1 MQRRA
6 FIDTNVP
13 MYAAGK
19 VHPYKDACI
28 QILHRVAIGELLA
41 CTDAEVHQEIFHR
54 YWSIGLLDKALQ
66 VSADFLEVVPD
77 VLPVTVAEI
86 KKTAELA
93 QEYPLLTPRDWLHLA
108 VMLNNGITEIISAD
122 RHFDDIEGIT
132 RLDPREFVQEQP

>member
-86 KKTAELA
+86 KKTAELG

>member
-6 FIDTNVP
+6 FVDTNVP

-19 VHPYKDACI
+19 AHPYKDACI
-28 QILHRVAIGELLA
+28 QILHWIARGELLA
-41 CTDAEVHQEIFHR
+41 CTDAEVHQGIFHR
-54 YWSIGLLDKALQ
+54 YWPIGLLDKALQ
-66 VSADFLEVVPD
+66 VSADFLDAVLD

-86 KKTAELA
+86 KKIAELS
-93 QEYPLLTPRDWLHLA
+93 QKYPRLTPRDCLHLA

-132 RLDPREFVQEQP
+132 RLDPKEFAQAQP